1 MLALVD
7 DVPQCY
13 VDNDWICAQYWSDY
27 RPELVDAFVQHLW
40 LTVISVVAGLVVAVP
55 LALLARRRGSTESLV
70 VGATTVI
77 YTIPSLALFSLLLP
91 FTGLTP
97 TTVIIGLAL
106 YSLTVLVRN
115 IVAGLQGV
123 PRRWSRP
130 PAASA
135 TPDPAAAARRAAAG
149 TAGDHGGAAGRHR
162 VHGRPG
168 DDRLDRLVRR
178 PRQPAAARG
187 RQPVQGPDLRGERA
201 VRRARGR
208 PGPPAGRVQRLLTPG
223 RAMLG
228 DVLSHLTDGA
238 NWSGPNGIGAFLVQ
252 QLLLTVTALVVAV
265 VIGLPPAL
273 YFGHR
278 RRMAWSP
285 STSLNVGRAV
295 PVFAVLLVLALGPVG
310 SGSSAPTGA
319 PAWRR

>member
-123 PRRWSRP
+123 PAP
-130 PAASA
+130 
-135 TPDPAAAARRAAAG
+135 
-149 TAGDHGGAAGRHR
+149 
-162 VHGRPG
+162 V
-168 DDRLDRLVRR
+168 VE
-178 PRQPAAARG
+178 AARG
-187 RQPVQGPDLRGERA
+187 VGYSRTRLLLRVELPLALPVIMAGLRVATVSTVALVTIGSIVSYGGLGNLLLLAVGNQFKAQIFAASVLCVALAVVLDLLLVG
-201 VRRARGR
+201 
-208 PGPPAGRVQRLLTPG
+208 VQRLLTPWT
-223 RAMLG
+223 RHA
-228 DVLSHLTDGA
+228 
-238 NWSGPNGIGAFLVQ
+238 
-252 QLLLTVTALVVAV
+252 
-265 VIGLPPAL
+265 
-273 YFGHR
+273 R
-278 RRMAWSP
+278 
-285 STSLNVGRAV
+285 
-295 PVFAVLLVLALGPVG
+295 
-310 SGSSAPTGA
+310 
-319 PAWRR
+319 